1 MNYSTEG
8 NHSEKLEKVDRTV
21 DQMSSEKKDAILT
34 NFETFKEYLGVKVA
48 VGKKMG
54 LTEEQLAIAAE
65 KVGDYLAKKEDP
77 RNSEEKLLQELWK
90 SGSQDERHML
100 SHMLVK
106 LVG

>member
-8 NHSEKLEKVDRTV
+8 KHSEKLEKVERTV
-21 DQMSSEKKDAILT
+21 DQMSFEKNDEILA
-34 NFETFKEYLGVKVA
+34 NFETFKEYLGGKVTM
-48 VGKKMG
+48 GKSMG
-54 LTEEQLAIAAE
+54 LTEEQLALAAE
-65 KVGDYLAKKEDP
+65 KVGDYLVKKEDP

-90 SGSQDERHML
+90 SGSQEERHML